1 MIFIDIKW
9 ITMLLPWAELP
20 QYPHADR
27 VPKMTHGR
35 LIRWHTS
42 GFR

>member
-9 ITMLLPWAELP
+9 ITMLLPWGELP
-20 QYPHADR
+20 PYPQVDCT
-27 VPKMTHGR
+27 PKMTHGR
-35 LIRWHTS
+35 LIGWHTS